1 MHRLVQGMAGQS
13 GWERTPGGGPRQQV
27 REKLAIRAGEE
38 TFLST
43 DCLLKLRAVCI
54 SFIYLGESSTGSAPV
69 DSQLWSSFSELVSHF
84 ILVKFQYLQGDDL
97 VALEAIFFTCLKQS

>member
-1 MHRLVQGMAGQS
+1 MD
-13 GWERTPGGGPRQQV
+13 EREHPEEDPSSKLGR
-27 REKLAIRAGEE
+27 KLAFRAGEE
-38 TFLST
+38 KFLPT
-43 DCLLKLRAVCI
+43 DCLLTLRGVCI

-97 VALEAIFFTCLKQS
+97 VAFEAIFFTCLKQS